1 MGDIKYSVMT
11 KAEKRLFN
19 AKLEE
24 MGYENEN
31 KIYIVYGETYYGGY
45 GSYVGL
51 FGAFSSKDLA
61 EKAKTKMV
69 KELFEKNKNND
80 WADVTSTDDIDIYI
94 EEIEEDKILDIE
106 LGGYAE

>member
-1 MGDIKYSVMT
+1 MK
-11 KAEKRLFN
+11 
-19 AKLEE
+19 
-24 MGYENEN
+24 N
-31 KIYIVYGETYYGGY
+31 KVYVVYGETYYYAY

-51 FGAFSSKDLA
+51 FGVFSSKDLA

-80 WADVTSTDDIDIYI
+80 ESYVTSTDDIDIYI

>member
-1 MGDIKYSVMT
+1 
-11 KAEKRLFN
+11 
-19 AKLEE
+19 
-24 MGYENEN
+24 
-31 KIYIVYGETYYGGY
+31 
-45 GSYVGL
+45 
-51 FGAFSSKDLA
+51 
-61 EKAKTKMV
+61 MV